1 MQLKSTADLL
11 FTERMKIRFN
21 EWRDAIS
28 TNPRVDNHKLGSNK
42 FSTDQFQTVFFK
54 MRPAI
59 MLDGFTSH
67 QLKLIQQVLRK
78 NFRDLMYVCTFGED
92 GTSEKR
98 VVYTDNNEDSIL
110 LMKDV
115 QDDLLRSRKAK
126 VKSAI
131 GIRHVIDLI
140 ASEKKLIVGH
150 SCFLDIAQVYSKFI
164 GPLPS
169 SIKEFAL
176 AINRIFP
183 YIVDTRHLMSAGDA
197 VQRLMRQKSKSLS
210 SAFSL
215 LCPAFH
221 PTAPEASILAPVK
234 IEVEA
239 DETTLSC
246 FASGAKHEAGY
257 DAFMTGCV
265 FAQLCPHL
273 GVKFE
278 DLTLKENLE
287 MNNKLKKYINLLPPS
302 YNSGTVLDLST
313 GMERPDAGCKLRYP
327 AAVYDNIVLIW
338 GFQSGLSAKDIKACI
353 CKVFG
358 PASVTTIFSIDST
371 AVLVQF
377 SKQESVN
384 DFLDLKAT
392 LEKQDSAISVL
403 HPLSTVLEGGQTRA
417 SNYDTYIGICSSSVT
432 KYLFADQANAVCSA
446 SNTELRGE
454 NNVDASDAP
463 GTNSVLDENVHTSVK
478 QAEGSKHGSNKQDA
492 TDISCQDILDALQDG
507 KTLFGKQTRRT

>member
-1 MQLKSTADLL
+1 
-11 FTERMKIRFN
+11 MKIRFN
-21 EWRDAIS
+21 EWHDAIS
-28 TNPRVDNHKLGSNK
+28 TNPRVDNHKLASNK
-42 FSTDQFQTVFFK
+42 FTTDQFQTVFFK

-67 QLKLIQQVLRK
+67 HLKLIQQVLRK

-92 GTSEKR
+92 ETSEKR

-115 QDDLLRSRKAK
+115 QEDLLRSRKVK
-126 VKSAI
+126 VESAI

-140 ASEKKLIVGH
+140 ASERKLIVGH

-183 YIVDTRHLMSAGDA
+183 HVVDTRHLMSASDA
-197 VQRLMRQKSKSLS
+197 VQHLMRQKSKALS

-221 PTAPEASILAPVK
+221 STAGEASIPAPVR

-265 FAQLCPHL
+265 FAQLCAHI

-278 DLTLKENLE
+278 DFTPKENLE
-287 MNNKLKKYINLLPPS
+287 MNKKLNKYINLLPPS
-302 YNSGTVLDLST
+302 FNSGTVLDLRT
-313 GMERPDAGCKLRYP
+313 GMERPDACYKLRYP
-327 AAVYDNIVLIW
+327 AAVHDNIVLIW
-338 GFQSGLSAKDIKACI
+338 GFQSGLSAKDIKGCI

-358 PASVTTIFSIDST
+358 PASVTTVFSIDST

-384 DFLDLKAT
+384 DFIDLKAT

-403 HPLSTVLEGGQTRA
+403 HPLSTILEGGQTRA
-417 SNYDTYIGICSSSVT
+417 ANYDTYRDICSSSVT
-432 KYLFADQANAVCSA
+432 KYFFADQANAVCSA
-446 SNTELRGE
+446 SDTELRGE
-454 NNVDASDAP
+454 NVDAGDAP
-463 GTNSVLDENVHTSVK
+463 GTNSVLDETADTSVK
-478 QAEGSKHGSNKQDA
+478 QAEGTQHSSKKQDA
-492 TDISCQDILDALQDG
+492 TDISCQDILDVLQDG

>member
-1 MQLKSTADLL
+1 
-11 FTERMKIRFN
+11 
-21 EWRDAIS
+21 
-28 TNPRVDNHKLGSNK
+28 
-42 FSTDQFQTVFFK
+42 
-54 MRPAI
+54 
-59 MLDGFTSH
+59 
-67 QLKLIQQVLRK
+67 
-78 NFRDLMYVCTFGED
+78 
-92 GTSEKR
+92 
-98 VVYTDNNEDSIL
+98 
-110 LMKDV
+110 MKDV
-115 QDDLLRSRKAK
+115 QEDLLRRRKAK
-126 VKSAI
+126 VESAI

-140 ASEKKLIVGH
+140 ASERKLIVGH

-169 SIKEFAL
+169 SIKDFAL

-183 YIVDTRHLMSAGDA
+183 HVVDTRHLMSASNA
-197 VQRLMRQKSKSLS
+197 VQHLMRQKSKALS

-221 PTAPEASILAPVK
+221 STAAEASILAPVR

-265 FAQLCPHL
+265 FAQLCAHI

-278 DLTLKENLE
+278 DFTPKESLE
-287 MNNKLKKYINLLPPS
+287 MNKKLTKYINLLPPS
-302 YNSGTVLDLST
+302 FNSGTVLDLRT
-313 GMERPDAGCKLRYP
+313 GMERPDACYKLRYP
-327 AAVYDNIVLIW
+327 AAVHDNIVLIW
-338 GFQSGLSAKDIKACI
+338 GFQSGLSAKAIKGCI

-358 PASVTTIFSIDST
+358 SASVTTVFSIDST

-377 SKQESVN
+377 STQESVN
-384 DFLDLKAT
+384 DFMDLKAT

-403 HPLSTVLEGGQTRA
+403 HPLSTILEGGQTHA
-417 SNYDTYIGICSSSVT
+417 ANYDTYTDICSSSVT
-432 KYLFADQANAVCSA
+432 KYLFADQANAVCST
-446 SNTELRGE
+446 SNSELRGE
-454 NNVDASDAP
+454 NVDDGDAL
-463 GTNSVLDENVHTSVK
+463 GTNSVLDETARTLVK
-478 QAEGSKHGSNKQDA
+478 QAEGTQHSSKKQDA